1 MILYTKNYG
10 VLVNKSNKLLSDLV
24 AFRTYAKH
32 LSHVSRRESLEETI
46 NRNLNMNLERFP
58 KLSKDILKAYRQ
70 VHDLKV
76 MPSMRSLQFG
86 GTAIN
91 KNNARIYNCAFV
103 HIKYER
109 VFAEALYLLLCGC
122 GVGYSVQ
129 KHHINSLPGLRKPK
143 RENTHII
150 HDSIEG
156 WADSVD
162 VLMKA
167 YFNGAIRP
175 IFDYSQISSKG
186 TYLLTTGSKAPGPEP
201 LRVALNLIE
210 AKLQNAIGR
219 KLTSLELHDILC
231 IIADCVLAGG
241 IRRAALISL
250 FDKND
255 RDMLNCK
262 QGEWWTKAPYRGRAN
277 NSAVLVRSETTYEE
291 FREVFDACI
300 SSNSGEPG
308 FLWVDDK
315 ETGANP
321 CVEIGLQSNQFCNLT
336 STNMTDIKDERDF
349 LKRIEAAAFLGTIQG
364 SYTDFHYLGARWKE
378 VTESEALLGCSFT
391 GIADAPSVSAEL
403 LQKAA
408 KLVLDVNEK
417 YSRIIGTNLS
427 ARTTAIKPEGTAS
440 CVLGSASGIHARH
453 DEYYLRR
460 IRMNKDESLAKY
472 LKLTVP
478 DLVEDDLFSARDLVV
493 TIPQE
498 SPKGSIIRSQE
509 SANTLLDRVLFY
521 NENWVKPGHRSGAAR
536 HNVSCTINFKPEEVE
551 GLAQRMWDT
560 RDIYSGISLLPFDG
574 GSYQQAPFQSCTKD
588 VFEATDKLVKD
599 IDLTKVLEMDDQTNL
614 AEQLACSGNV
624 CEIR

>member
-1 MILYTKNYG
+1 
-10 VLVNKSNKLLSDLV
+10 
-24 AFRTYAKH
+24 
-32 LSHVSRRESLEETI
+32 
-46 NRNLNMNLERFP
+46 MNLDRFP
-58 KLSKDILKAYRQ
+58 KLSKDIIRAYKQ

-86 GTAIN
+86 GEAIN

-109 VFAEALYLLLCGC
+109 AFAESLYLLLCGC

-129 KHHINSLPGLRKPK
+129 RHHINQLPSLRKPR
-143 RENTHII
+143 RENTHVI

-156 WADSVD
+156 WADAVD
-162 VLMKA
+162 ALMKA

-175 IFDYSQISSKG
+175 IFDYSQISPKG
-186 TYLLTTGSKAPGPEP
+186 TYLMTTGSKAPGPEP
-201 LRVALNLIE
+201 LRIALSLVE
-210 AKLQNAIGR
+210 LKLQNALNR
-219 KLTSLELHDILC
+219 KLTSLELHDIMC
-231 IIADCVLAGG
+231 ILADCVLAGG

-255 RDMLNCK
+255 KEMLMCK
-262 QGEWWTKAPYRGRAN
+262 QGKWWEKAPYRGRAN
-277 NSAVLVRSETTYEE
+277 NSAVLVRSETTQEE

-300 SSNSGEPG
+300 TSNAGEPG

-336 STNMTDIKDERDF
+336 STNMTGVKDERDF
-349 LKRIEAAAFLGTIQG
+349 LKRVESASLLGTIQC
-364 SYTDFHYLGARWKE
+364 SYTDFHYLGSRWRE

-391 GIADAPSVSAEL
+391 GIVDAPSVSAEL
-403 LQKAA
+403 LRKGAQ
-408 KLVLDVNEK
+408 LVLDVNEK
-417 YSRIIGTNLS
+417 YSKIIGTNLA
-427 ARTTAIKPEGTAS
+427 ARATAVKPEGSAS
-440 CVLGSASGIHARH
+440 CVLGSASGIHARRAP
-453 DEYYLRR
+453 YYLRR
-460 IRMNKDESLAKY
+460 IRLNKEESLAKY

-478 DLVEDDLFSARDLVV
+478 ELVEDDLFSSRDIVI

-498 SPKGSIIRSQE
+498 SPKESITRHQE

-521 NENWVKPGHRSGAAR
+521 NENWVKPGHRSGLAR
-536 HNVSCTINFKPEEVE
+536 HNVSCTINYKPEEVE
-551 GLAQRMWDT
+551 GLASRMWET
-560 RDIYSGISLLPFDG
+560 RDIYSGVSLLPDDG
-574 GSYQQAPFQSCTKD
+574 GTYQQAPFEDCTEEK
-588 VFEATDKLVKD
+588 FQEYNKLVKD

-614 AEQLACSGNV
+614 AQQLACSGNV

>member
-1 MILYTKNYG
+1 MT
-10 VLVNKSNKLLSDLV
+10 
-24 AFRTYAKH
+24 
-32 LSHVSRRESLEETI
+32 
-46 NRNLNMNLERFP
+46 MNLDRFP
-58 KLSKDILKAYRQ
+58 KLSKDIIRAYKQ
-70 VHDLKV
+70 VHELKV

-86 GTAIN
+86 GEAIN

-129 KHHINSLPGLRKPK
+129 RHHISQLPGLRKPR

-156 WADSVD
+156 WADAVD
-162 VLMKA
+162 ALMKA

-175 IFDYSQISSKG
+175 IFDYSQISPKG

-201 LRVALNLIE
+201 LRIALTLVE
-210 AKLQNAIGR
+210 MKLQNAVNR
-219 KLTSLELHDILC
+219 KLSSLELHDIMC
-231 IIADCVLAGG
+231 ILADCVLAGG

-255 RDMLNCK
+255 KEMLACK
-262 QGEWWTKAPYRGRAN
+262 QGKWWEKAPHRGRAN

-300 SSNSGEPG
+300 ASNSGEPG

-336 STNMTDIKDERDF
+336 STNMTGIKDERDF

-364 SYTDFHYLGARWKE
+364 SYTDFHYLGPRWKE

-391 GIADAPSVSAEL
+391 GIADASSISAEL
-403 LQKAA
+403 LRKGAQ
-408 KLVLDVNEK
+408 LVLDVNEK
-417 YSRIIGTNLS
+417 YSKIIGTNLS

-453 DEYYLRR
+453 ADYYLRR
-460 IRMNKDESLAKY
+460 IRMNKEESLAKY

-478 DLVEDDLFSARDLVV
+478 ELVEDDLFSSRDVVV
-493 TIPQE
+493 TVPQE
-498 SPKGSIIRSQE
+498 SPKGSITRHQE
-509 SANTLLDRVLFY
+509 SANSLLERVLFY

-536 HNVSCTINFKPEEVE
+536 HNVSCTINYKPEEVE
-551 GLAQRMWDT
+551 ALAIRMWDT
-560 RDIYSGISLLPFDG
+560 RDIYSGISLLPYDG
-574 GSYQQAPFQSCTKD
+574 GSYQQAPFEDCTEEK
-588 VFEATDKLVKD
+588 FQEYNKLVKD

-614 AEQLACSGNV
+614 AQQLACAGGV
-624 CEIR
+624 CEIT

>member
-1 MILYTKNYG
+1 M
-10 VLVNKSNKLLSDLV
+10 NKSNKLLSDLV
-24 AFRTYAKH
+24 AFRTYARH
-32 LSHVSRRESLEETI
+32 LRHLSRRESLEETI
-46 NRNLNMNLERFP
+46 NRNMSMNLDRFP
-58 KLSKDILKAYRQ
+58 KLSKDIIKAYKQ
-70 VHDLKV
+70 VHELKV

-86 GTAIN
+86 GEAIN

-103 HIKYER
+103 HVKYER

-129 KHHINSLPGLRKPK
+129 RHHINQLPSLRKPC
-143 RENTHII
+143 RENVHVI

-156 WADSVD
+156 WADAVD
-162 VLMKA
+162 ALMKA

-175 IFDYSQISSKG
+175 IFDYSQISPKG

-201 LRVALNLIE
+201 LRIALSLVE
-210 AKLQNAIGR
+210 LKLQNAINR
-219 KLTSLELHDILC
+219 KLSSLELHDIMC
-231 IIADCVLAGG
+231 ILADCVLAGG

-255 RDMLNCK
+255 KEMLTCK
-262 QGEWWTKAPYRGRAN
+262 QGKWWEKAPHRGRAN
-277 NSAVLVRSETTYEE
+277 NSAVLVRSETTQEE

-300 SSNSGEPG
+300 NSNAGEPG

-336 STNMTDIKDERDF
+336 STNMTDIRDERDF

-364 SYTDFHYLGARWKE
+364 SYTDFKYLGPRWKE

-391 GIADAPSVSAEL
+391 GIADAPSISAEL
-403 LQKAA
+403 LRKSAQ
-408 KLVLDVNEK
+408 LVLDVNEK
-417 YSRIIGTNLS
+417 YSKIIGTNLS

-453 DEYYLRR
+453 ADYYLRR
-460 IRMNKDESLAKY
+460 IRMNKEESLAKY
-472 LKLTVP
+472 LKMAVP
-478 DLVEDDLFSARDLVV
+478 ELVEDDLFSARDIVV
-493 TIPQE
+493 TVPQE
-498 SPKGSIIRSQE
+498 SPKGSVTRHQE
-509 SANTLLDRVLFY
+509 SANSLLDRVLFY
-521 NENWVKPGHRSGAAR
+521 NENWVKPGHRTGAAR
-536 HNVSCTINFKPEEVE
+536 HNVSCTINYKPEEVE
-551 GLAQRMWDT
+551 GLAIRMWET
-560 RDIYSGISLLPFDG
+560 RDIYSGISLLPYDG
-574 GSYQQAPFQSCTKD
+574 GSYQQAPFEDCSEEKFQ
-588 VFEATDKLVKD
+588 EYNKLVKD

-614 AEQLACSGNV
+614 AEQLACAGGV

>member
-1 MILYTKNYG
+1 
-10 VLVNKSNKLLSDLV
+10 VNKSNKLLSDLV
-24 AFRTYAKH
+24 AFRTYARH
-32 LSHVSRRESLEETI
+32 LRHLSRRESLEETI
-46 NRNLNMNLERFP
+46 NRNMSMNLDRFP
-58 KLSKDILKAYRQ
+58 KLSKDIIKAYKQ
-70 VHDLKV
+70 VHELKV

-86 GTAIN
+86 GEAIN

-103 HIKYER
+103 HVKYER

-129 KHHINSLPGLRKPK
+129 RHHINQLPSLRKPC
-143 RENTHII
+143 RENVHVI

-156 WADSVD
+156 WADAVD
-162 VLMKA
+162 ALMKA

-175 IFDYSQISSKG
+175 IFDYSQISPKG

-201 LRVALNLIE
+201 LRIALSLVE
-210 AKLQNAIGR
+210 LKLQNAINR
-219 KLTSLELHDILC
+219 KLSSLELHDIMC
-231 IIADCVLAGG
+231 ILADCVLAGG

-255 RDMLNCK
+255 KEMLTCK
-262 QGEWWTKAPYRGRAN
+262 QGKWWEKAPHRGRAN
-277 NSAVLVRSETTYEE
+277 NSAVLVRSETTQEE

-300 SSNSGEPG
+300 NSNAGEPG

-336 STNMTDIKDERDF
+336 STNMTDIRDERDF

-364 SYTDFHYLGARWKE
+364 SYTDFKYLGPRWKE

-391 GIADAPSVSAEL
+391 GIADAPSISAEL
-403 LQKAA
+403 LRKSAQ
-408 KLVLDVNEK
+408 LVLDVNEK
-417 YSRIIGTNLS
+417 YSKIIGTNLS

-453 DEYYLRR
+453 ADYYLRR
-460 IRMNKDESLAKY
+460 IRMNKEESLAKY
-472 LKLTVP
+472 LKMAVP
-478 DLVEDDLFSARDLVV
+478 ELVEDDLFSARDIVV
-493 TIPQE
+493 TVPQE
-498 SPKGSIIRSQE
+498 SPKGSVTRHQE
-509 SANTLLDRVLFY
+509 SANSLLDRVLFY
-521 NENWVKPGHRSGAAR
+521 NENWVKPGHRTGAAR
-536 HNVSCTINFKPEEVE
+536 HNVSCTINYKPEEVE
-551 GLAQRMWDT
+551 GLAIRMWET
-560 RDIYSGISLLPFDG
+560 RDIYSGISLLPYDG
-574 GSYQQAPFQSCTKD
+574 GSYQQAPFEDCSEEKFQ
-588 VFEATDKLVKD
+588 EYNKLVKD

-614 AEQLACSGNV
+614 AEQLACAGGV